1 MKNFFFF
8 IIAIILSS
16 CTGTNQVKE
25 IIIENNITNP
35 VVHRVEAEQL
45 LNVDKIGVYDTLSV
59 FINRGTDS
67 IFYMYDS
74 SDFTYKGACGVIGNG
89 PEDFQFPFFLKKAN
103 DNNGIINLYD
113 VNAAAFKDINVK
125 KLLRREPNAIMSM
138 KMPTLLIGSPDLHLK
153 NDSCFIGNIDSG
165 SGLYFIYDSNKDK
178 IKWVEF
184 PKLLQ
189 SPQGDF
195 TVMNMN
201 RITLNFESDRVVSAM
216 GYYNLLF
223 LYNSKNDLIKTVQL
237 GHDEI
242 SPTVVDGYHISG
254 DNFICCRDITSSD
267 KAVYVLEQNI
277 REKDFEK
284 VDNVPSR
291 IVVFDW
297 DLKYLKTYLLP
308 HYSLG
313 FVYDKFHNRILYTA
327 LNSEGGTDIYFF
339 YLDEENSK

>member
-113 VNAAAFKDINVK
+113 VNAASFKDINVK
-125 KLLRREPNAIMSM
+125 N
-138 KMPTLLIGSPDLHLK
+138 
-153 NDSCFIGNIDSG
+153 CF
-165 SGLYFIYDSNKDK
+165 
-178 IKWVEF
+178 E
-184 PKLLQ
+184 
-189 SPQGDF
+189 
-195 TVMNMN
+195 
-201 RITLNFESDRVVSAM
+201 ESQM
-216 GYYNLLF
+216 
-223 LYNSKNDLIKTVQL
+223 Q
-237 GHDEI
+237 
-242 SPTVVDGYHISG
+242 
-254 DNFICCRDITSSD
+254 
-267 KAVYVLEQNI
+267 
-277 REKDFEK
+277 
-284 VDNVPSR
+284 
-291 IVVFDW
+291 
-297 DLKYLKTYLLP
+297 
-308 HYSLG
+308 
-313 FVYDKFHNRILYTA
+313 
-327 LNSEGGTDIYFF
+327 
-339 YLDEENSK
+339 